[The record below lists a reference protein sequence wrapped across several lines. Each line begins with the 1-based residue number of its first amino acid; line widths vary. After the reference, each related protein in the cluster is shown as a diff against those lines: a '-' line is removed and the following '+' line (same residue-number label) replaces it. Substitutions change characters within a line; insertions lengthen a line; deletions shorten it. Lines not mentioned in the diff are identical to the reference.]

1 MSEETPPRPER
12 SDDGPGNFVED
23 LVRQDIAAGKN
34 GGRVVT
40 RFPPEPNGYLHVGH
54 AKSICLNFGLARTFH
69 GVCNL
74 RFDDTNPETEDVEY
88 VESIKD
94 AIRWLGFDWGDR
106 EYYASDYFE
115 QLYQLA
121 EKMIQAGTA
130 YVDSR
135 SLEEIRETRGDFYR
149 PGQDSPHRGRTVE
162 ENLDLFRRMRA
173 GEFPD
178 GAHVLRAKGDM
189 ASKDVK
195 MRDPVMYRIKH
206 AHHHRTG
213 NKWCIYPM
221 YDWAH
226 GQSDYLEKVTHSICS
241 LEFVNHRPL
250 YHWFLDQIGA
260 PADDRPQQIEFAK
273 LNFTYTVLSKR
284 RLQQLVQS
292 KLVNGWD
299 DPRMP
304 TLVGMR
310 RRGYTP
316 EALRSLCDRVGV
328 STRDSVVDIALL
340 EHELREHL
348 NATSPR
354 VMAVLRPLK
363 VVIENWPEDR
373 VDVFHAPYDPEK
385 RDGPGR
391 DVPFGREL
399 YIEREDFAE
408 VPPKKWFR
416 LAPGQEVRL
425 RYACILKCTGVI
437 KDENGEVVELRCTWD
452 EGSRGGVAPDGRKI
466 KGTLHWVS
474 ARHGLPAEVR
484 LYDRLFRVEHPM
496 AGDDKND
503 WLKHLNPDSLQV
515 LTGCV
520 VEPSLASTRPL
531 DRMQFERM
539 GYFCTDLDSKPDALV
554 FNRTISLKD
563 TWAAIAGKG
572 DGGLTSSGRRGSTAR
587 DRGPWPRRGPSPAPG
602 SPGCSGSRRGTSR
615 SPPWG
620 GCRDPP
626 RPCCRGALR
635 TRKTRP
641 PPAAR
646 RRRHPGQASASRRR
660 SRAG

>member
-1 MSEETPPRPER
+1 MTEETPPRPER
-12 SDDGPGNFVED
+12 SDDGPGNFVD
-23 LVRQDIAAGKN
+23 DIVRQDLAAGKH

-54 AKSICLNFGLARTFH
+54 AKSICLNFGLAQRFGGT
-69 GVCNL
+69 CNL

-88 VESIKD
+88 VDSIKD
-94 AIRWLGFDWGDR
+94 AIRWLGFDWQER
-106 EYYASDYFE
+106 EFYASDYFE
-115 QLYQLA
+115 KLYDFA
-121 EKMIQAGTA
+121 ELMIKAGAA

-135 SLEEIRETRGDFYR
+135 SLEEIRETRGDFHKV
-149 PGQDSPHRGRTVE
+149 GQDSPHRGRSAE

-178 GAHVLRAKGDM
+178 GAHVLRARGDM

-213 NKWCIYPM
+213 DRWCIYPM

-226 GQSDYLEKVTHSICS
+226 GQSDFLEGVTHSICS
-241 LEFVNHRPL
+241 LEFINHRPL

-260 PADDRPQQIEFAK
+260 PPQDRPQQIEFAK

-284 RLQQLVQS
+284 RLQQMVNS
-292 KLVNGWD
+292 KVVNGWD

-316 EALRSLCDRVGV
+316 EAIRALCDRVGV
-328 STRDSVVDIALL
+328 STRDSIVDIALL
-340 EHELREHL
+340 EHEIRENL

-363 VVIENWPEDR
+363 VVIENWPEGHT
-373 VDVFHAPYDPEK
+373 DVFHAPYDPEK
-385 RDGPGR
+385 RDGPCR
-391 DVPFGREL
+391 DVPFTREL

-408 VPPKKWFR
+408 NPPKKWFR

-425 RYACILKCTGVI
+425 RYACILKCTQVI
-437 KDENGEVVELRCTWD
+437 KDEKGEVVELRCTWD
-452 EGSRGGVAPDGRKI
+452 EKSRGGVAPDGRKI

-474 ARHGLPAEVR
+474 AQHGLPAEVR
-484 LYDRLFRVEHPM
+484 LYDRLFKVEHPM
-496 AGDDKND
+496 AGEDKND

-515 LTGCV
+515 LTGCR
-520 VEPSLASTRPL
+520 VEPSLASTSPL
-531 DRMQFERM
+531 DRVQFERM
-539 GYFCTDLDSKPDALV
+539 GYFCTDLDSKPGALV
-554 FNRTISLKD
+554 FNRTITLKD
-563 TWAAIAGKG
+563 TWAAHAGK
-572 DGGLTSSGRRGSTAR
+572 DAGLRQRSQERAAPSRLATTRTAPAPRGAGVTPRNHRARRQG
-587 DRGPWPRRGPSPAPG
+587 RGPPRWPPPGPRTRPAPA
-602 SPGCSGSRRGTSR
+602 PAAA
-615 SPPWG
+615 PPA
-620 GCRDPP
+620 P
-626 RPCCRGALR
+626 A
-635 TRKTRP
+635 RP
-641 PPAAR
+641 PPRTGGR
-646 RRRHPGQASASRRR
+646 RRRTGPR
-660 SRAG
+660 